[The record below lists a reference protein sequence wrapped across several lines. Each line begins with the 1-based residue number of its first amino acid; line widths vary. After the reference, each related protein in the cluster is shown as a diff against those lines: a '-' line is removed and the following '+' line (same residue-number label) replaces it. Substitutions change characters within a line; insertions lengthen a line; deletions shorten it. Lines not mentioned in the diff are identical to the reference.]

1 MGNWRT
7 IEIQGHMA
15 AEEAVQLRED
25 LTYDYMSDA
34 AKEPI
39 SVCLCWG
46 GGGRSPMSIGGL
58 GMWVKKDGLLAGQGN
73 LFERDY
79 GVEDVKRGLERIAAK
94 YPTFTAVV
102 HCGGDYE
109 SAECVASLFAAR
121 GQVWQV
127 DPLVQTV
134 GGAPD
139 SVIEGRLLKA
149 VFGIDP
155 SEDR

>member
-7 IEIQGHMA
+7 IDIQGHMA
-15 AEEAVQLRED
+15 VEEAVQLRED
-25 LTYDYMSDA
+25 LTYDYVSDA

-39 SVCLCWG
+39 SVCLCFG
-46 GGGRSPMSIGGL
+46 SGLMGL
-58 GMWVKKDGLLAGQGN
+58 GQWVKKDGLLAGQGN

-79 GVEDVKRGLERIAAK
+79 GVEDVKRGLEAIAAK

-102 HCGGDYE
+102 HCGGEYE

-127 DPLVQTV
+127 DPLVPTV

-155 SEDR
+155 AEGN